1 MMGVRRSRKHRM
13 ATKIR
18 RNSIYVIFEGYEEGY
33 FLEHLGMNS
42 DVRLNSQFCNGGSS
56 NQIVINGIKHSAR
69 DISVYIFFDED
80 FETKQDQKI
89 SDETLEGLA
98 KAWKLDKDSLTW
110 IPYKQLQIKNKD
122 MKNPIL
128 IVSNPQSLE
137 GLLLRLLDSN
147 KKDALDGKSTKQLKH
162 IFDSM
167 LGNVQLNSEDVQQ
180 IQYYNEKIAKY
191 REEIAKQ
198 KQSDPNYYEHSRFL
212 ESKIENFERSKNKVT
227 FMRFL
232 CDKLPLPIIIA
243 KRAEIPEIDLLLKAF
258 GL

>member
-1 MMGVRRSRKHRM
+1 MVVK
-13 ATKIR
+13 TR

-69 DISVYIFFDED
+69 DMSVYVFFDED
-80 FETKQDQKI
+80 FEAKQDQRI
-89 SDETLEGLA
+89 SDETLEGLTR
-98 KAWKLDKDSLTW
+98 AWKLDKDSLTG
-110 IPYKQLQIKNKD
+110 IPYKQLQVKNKN
-122 MKNPIL
+122 MKNPML
-128 IVSNPQSLE
+128 IVSHPQSLE
-137 GLLLRLLDSN
+137 GLLLRLLDTP
-147 KKDALDGKSTKQLKH
+147 KKDALEGKTTKQLKQ
-162 IFDSM
+162 IIDSM
-167 LGNVQLNSEDVQQ
+167 LGNVQLNSEDIQQ

-198 KQSDPNYYEHSRFL
+198 RQSDPNYHEHSRSL

-232 CDKLPLPIIIA
+232 CDKLPLPIIITR
-243 KRAEIPEIDLLLKAF
+243 RAEIPEIDLLLKAF
-258 GL
+258 RL